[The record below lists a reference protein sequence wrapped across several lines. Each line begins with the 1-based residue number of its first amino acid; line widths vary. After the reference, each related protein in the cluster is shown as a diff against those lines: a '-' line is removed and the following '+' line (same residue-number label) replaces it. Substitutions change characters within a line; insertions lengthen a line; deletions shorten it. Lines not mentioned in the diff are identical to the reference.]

1 MPCPV
6 IANSQRFAPV
16 APPAGSGDIIFG
28 NSIPTTYVYDGMMN
42 YYWEYN
48 YGVLFISAAQ
58 MSAAG
63 VPNGAN
69 ITSLNFHVD
78 NYSTGTYP
86 ENQIEVYM
94 AEMPTTFSQLPLNLR
109 VNLTSVTDTAWNLAV
124 NPVQIA
130 SSINSTYVQASG
142 DPQRNF
148 NPVLT
153 FPVGFTYT
161 AGKNLIISLN
171 SKSGVY
177 VYGTSSNPRWVGQT
191 LAGSQPRL
199 FCSDYRASGGVYPS
213 THVVNYNAT
222 FRPNIRINWS

>member
-1 MPCPV
+1 
-6 IANSQRFAPV
+6 
-16 APPAGSGDIIFG
+16 
-28 NSIPTTYVYDGMMN
+28 MMN

-48 YGVLFISAAQ
+48 YGVLFITAAQ

-78 NYSTGTYP
+78 NYSSGSYP

-130 SSINSTYVQASG
+130 SSINSTYVQA
-142 DPQRNF
+142 
-148 NPVLT
+148 
-153 FPVGFTYT
+153 VGFTYT

-191 LAGSQPRL
+191 LAGSQPRI
-199 FCSDYRASGGVYPS
+199 FCSDYRLSGGVYPS

-222 FRPNIRINWS
+222 FRLELKFKIK